1 MLEIVDLRGFKGDPS
16 SRLPRATA
24 DLAVA
29 RGSVRSVVAA
39 VRDRGD
45 AGLIEAEMRFG
56 RERVDYLRVP
66 DWRIEQALEE
76 CPPSL
81 REALESA
88 AARIRD
94 YHSRQAAEERAPF
107 WRLGPAHAQVG
118 EETRP
123 IRRAGCYVPG
133 GRAAYPSTVLMTVIP
148 ARAAGVQEV
157 AVCVPPAADGRVHA
171 ATLTACAIAGVD
183 EVYATGG
190 AQAIAAMAYGT
201 ESIAR
206 VDKIV
211 GPGSIWVTLAK
222 HEVAMDVGI
231 DSFAGPT
238 EIAIVADGTAPPDFV
253 AADLVAQAEHDPL
266 ATCILITPSEALVA
280 AVNDLLPK
288 EVAAASRAADIESA
302 LQTYGRAIL
311 VDDIEQAIAVVD
323 VFAPEHLELALADAD
338 EWLPKVSN
346 AGAIFVGVW
355 SPVSLGDY
363 VAGTN
368 HTLPTAG
375 ASRYASPLRVSDFI
389 KSTAT
394 IRFEPA
400 GIEWVAPWAVAIAG
414 EEGLDAHARA
424 LNVRLEHIHASM
436 KQEGTA
442 HQAPENPGG
451 AHDEEPS

>member
-1 MLEIVDLRGFKGDPS
+1 MLEIVDLRGFTGDPS
-16 SRLPRATA
+16 PKLPRATA
-24 DLAVA
+24 DQAAA
-29 RGSVRSVVAA
+29 RASVREVVRA

-45 AGLIEAEMRFG
+45 AALIESEMRFG
-56 RERVDYLRVP
+56 RERVDYLRIP

-76 CPPSL
+76 CPSSL

-88 AARIRD
+88 AARIHD
-94 YHSRQAAEERAPF
+94 YHARQASEERAPF
-107 WRLGPAHAQVG
+107 WRIGPGHAQVG

-133 GRAAYPSTVLMTVIP
+133 GRAAYPSTVLMTAIP
-148 ARAAGVQEV
+148 ARAAGVSEI
-157 AVCVPPAADGRVHA
+157 AVCVPPAAGGSVHA

-183 EVYATGG
+183 EVYACGG

-222 HEVAMDVGI
+222 HEVAMDVGV

-238 EIAIVADGTAPPDFV
+238 EIAIIADGTAPPDFV

-266 ATCILITPSEALVA
+266 ATCLLVTPSQTLID

-288 EVAAASRAADIESA
+288 EVASASRAADIESA
-302 LQTYGRAIL
+302 LRTYGRAIL
-311 VDDIEQAIAVVD
+311 VDDLDQAVTVVD
-323 VFAPEHLELALADAD
+323 AFGPEHLELALADAD
-338 EWLPKVSN
+338 EWLPKISS

-368 HTLPTAG
+368 HVLPTAG
-375 ASRYASPLRVSDFI
+375 TARFASPLRVSDFI

-400 GIEWVAPWAVAIAG
+400 GLEWVAPWAVAIAD

-424 LNVRLEHIHASM
+424 LNVRLDHIHSSM
-436 KQEGTA
+436 RQDGS
-442 HQAPENPGG
+442 
-451 AHDEEPS
+451 AHDVPESPGDGASP